1 MVKLIPS
8 TKYRTT
14 KSRGEINL
22 FNKFYNDKK
31 YDDWVILHSQDMLE
45 RERKWMGEIDYIV
58 IIPKKGVVCIEI
70 KSCFE
75 PYPKIKDGCWF
86 YNATQEKNNKP
97 DTDGPFVQAKNNT
110 QDLRDFLKNTSNNLK
125 DIIFTRMIIFTDS
138 PFKQKSA
145 EWLDFEY
152 VDVDDLG
159 ENYNNIFKLIINTI
173 DKFRLHCVN
182 KDGFG
187 WFNNTETLTPKPEQ
201 TKKILN
207 ILRPDYENYL
217 SPDNRRKKLINELK
231 KYTEEQFEI
240 LDNVSQ
246 NERIIVNSPAGTGKT
261 LLAIEMARRSFM
273 NKEKSLFIC
282 FNNLLGKTIRNEM
295 EPLSEYITF
304 FTFSQLL
311 IEISKVDLT
320 KIDTSKTS
328 FWRDEL
334 KVLVY
339 KHIDK
344 SKYKRYIDHLII
356 DEAQDITTSDN
367 LLILSSLLKNDLTK
381 SKLSIFGDYEW
392 QSVYNFANS
401 QFDYFDP
408 SEELI
413 YPNKIKDE
421 YCNDLSLLN
430 LRVNCR
436 NSVGISNQAQ
446 IFGGMNPPY
455 KKVLRPDDNT
465 NPIIKKYKDLV
476 NQYEQIFNILNL
488 LKKQNYKDEDIVILS
503 LSSKKSAAMSG
514 LIDYMNE
521 INAKIKYQFS
531 YENNDFGKKGMIFS
545 TSIRSF
551 KGLESPVVIIT
562 DIEQDKM
569 NEEET
574 KSLLYTGITR
584 CVEKLYLLIRHNN
597 A

>member
-8 TKYRTT
+8 TQYRST
-14 KSRGEINL
+14 KSRGEKEL

-31 YDDWVILHSQDMLE
+31 YDDWVILHSQDMLT
-45 RERKWMGEIDYIV
+45 REYKWMGEIDYIV
-58 IIPKKGVVCIEI
+58 IVPKKGVVCIEI
-70 KSCFE
+70 KSCNE
-75 PYPKIKDGCWF
+75 PYPKIKDGEWF
-86 YNATQEKNNKP
+86 YNATQENNNKP
-97 DTDGPFVQAKNNT
+97 DADGPFVQAKNNT
-110 QDLRDFLKNTSNNLK
+110 QDLRNFLNNISNDLK
-125 DIIFTRMIIFTDS
+125 DIILTRMIIFTDC

-152 VDVDDLG
+152 VDVNDLG
-159 ENYNNIFKLIINTI
+159 ENYNNIFNLIINTI

-187 WFNNTETLTPKPEQ
+187 WFNNSDTLTPRPDQ
-201 TKKILN
+201 IKKILN
-207 ILRPDYENYL
+207 ILRPDYENYI
-217 SPDNRRKKLINELK
+217 SPENRRKKLFKELK
-231 KYTEEQFEI
+231 KYTDEQLQI
-240 LDNVSQ
+240 LDAVSQ
-246 NERIIVNSPAGTGKT
+246 NERIMVNSPAGTGKT
-261 LLAIEMARRSFM
+261 LLAIEMARRSFIS
-273 NKEKSLFIC
+273 KEKTLFIC
-282 FNNLLGKTIRNEM
+282 FNNLLGKEIRREM
-295 EPLSEYITF
+295 ESLSEYVTF

-311 IEISKVDLT
+311 IELALIDIK
-320 KIDTSKTS
+320 KIDTSRNN
-328 FWRDEL
+328 FWRNEL
-334 KVLVY
+334 KILVY
-339 KHIDK
+339 ENIDK
-344 SKYKRYIDHLII
+344 SKYKKIFDHLII

-367 LLILSSLLKNDLTK
+367 LLILSSLLKNGLDK

-392 QSVYNFANS
+392 QSIYNFPIS
-401 QFDYFDP
+401 QSDYYDP
-408 SEELI
+408 LSEI
-413 YPNKIKDE
+413 IKPGKIKKD
-421 YCNDLSLLN
+421 YCSDLSLLN

-446 IFGGMNPPY
+446 ILGGMNPPY
-455 KKVLRPDDNT
+455 QKVLRPDDNT
-465 NPIIKKYKDLV
+465 NPSIKKYKDLG
-476 NQYEQIFNILNL
+476 NQYSQIFDILTL

-521 INAKIKYQFS
+521 IDAKIKYKFS
-531 YENNDFGKKGMIFS
+531 YENKDFGNKGVIFS

-569 NEEET
+569 NTEET

-584 CVEKLYLLIRHNN
+584 CVDKLYLLIKDNH